1 MVDLYLVRHCA
12 AQGNVDGKF
21 QGRIDCDITE
31 LGRTQLEL
39 VSTRLR
45 NVPFAAIYT
54 SPLLRAKKTAEA
66 INQYHHVPLRVE
78 QGLIEIDLG
87 AMDGLPWSALPEQ
100 FPQASDAWYHHPW
113 DFAAPD
119 GETMQ
124 QVYDRVWDAVQAIVQ
139 RENVPGT
146 EKKICAVSHGCALRN
161 FLCRAKGWP
170 LRRMDDVPL
179 SDNTAI
185 SEVRFADDGSCAV
198 VRIGDASHL
207 TPSLSVAKK
216 MGWGA
221 AKS

>member
-100 FPQASDAWYHHPW
+100 FPQASDA
-113 DFAAPD
+113 
-119 GETMQ
+119 
-124 QVYDRVWDAVQAIVQ
+124 
-139 RENVPGT
+139 
-146 EKKICAVSHGCALRN
+146 
-161 FLCRAKGWP
+161 
-170 LRRMDDVPL
+170 L
-179 SDNTAI
+179 SLI
-185 SEVRFADDGSCAV
+185 H
-198 VRIGDASHL
+198 I
-207 TPSLSVAKK
+207 
-216 MGWGA
+216 
-221 AKS
+221 